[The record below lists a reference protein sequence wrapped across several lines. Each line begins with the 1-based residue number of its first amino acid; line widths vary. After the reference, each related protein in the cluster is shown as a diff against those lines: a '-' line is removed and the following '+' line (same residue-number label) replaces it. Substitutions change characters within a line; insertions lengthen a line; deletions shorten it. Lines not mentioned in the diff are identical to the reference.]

1 MSSDSTPTQPLINT
15 YTTSYIPSDILSS
28 SLQRIP
34 SRKWLVKY
42 FEFNNISGEWNGGQT
57 GFVYLDNTFPSEPP
71 PRLIM
76 TTKNDESS
84 KTIFSFEITNCI
96 EFKTQQDTILTWKS
110 SEDEQQE
117 NLAISFL
124 EKEGIEKIKESIE
137 KIKGNN
143 IFTDD
148 EYNEDYIFNTI
159 DKEHLPLLVEKIQ
172 PVC

>member
-15 YTTSYIPSDILSS
+15 YTTSYIPSDVLSS

-96 EFKTQQDTILTWKS
+96 ENIIFIIFI
-110 SEDEQQE
+110 
-117 NLAISFL
+117 ISKYIIPFYLLNTFL
-124 EKEGIEKIKESIE
+124 
-137 KIKGNN
+137 
-143 IFTDD
+143 
-148 EYNEDYIFNTI
+148 Y
-159 DKEHLPLLVEKIQ
+159 LLNAFLL
-172 PVC
+172 